1 VPGAR
6 LHYEVYGNGPTL
18 LLIPGGSADSTIFA
32 GVREM
37 LAEHYTV
44 VTYDP
49 RGISLSPLGSPL
61 REQGLIRTN
70 ADDVRR
76 LLAEI
81 GAEPAYVFAHSGGAI
96 TAMDH
101 VVRHYEQVR
110 TLVLYEPTV
119 ISYLDPSVLVGP
131 DMPTIYRDQG
141 VQAALAKF
149 TDITGVDV
157 APRPPNPSPEMLL
170 QMNRMSDNLAY
181 SFLHLMPAIID
192 FVPDLDALRA
202 IPTRIVVGVGVKSA
216 EQPAHKSALR
226 LAANLG
232 LPAVSFPGNHAGFV
246 FEPVEFALRL
256 QEVLD
261 RSAEKG
267 VDRLSP
273 QFVISERP

>member
-1 VPGAR
+1 LSR
-6 LHYEVYGNGPTL
+6 RC
-18 LLIPGGSADSTIFA
+18 STIFA
-32 GVREM
+32 GVRET

-44 VTYDP
+44 ITYDP
-49 RGISLSPLGSPL
+49 RGISLSPLGIPL
-61 REQGLIRTN
+61 PEQGLIRTN
-70 ADDVRR
+70 ADDVQH

-81 GAEPAYVFAHSGGAI
+81 GAEPAYIFAHSGGAI

-131 DMPTIYRDQG
+131 DMPTIYREQG

-149 TDITGVDV
+149 TDITGLYV
-157 APRPPNPSPEMLL
+157 APQPANPSPEMLL

-192 FVPDLDALRA
+192 FIPDLDALHA
-202 IPTRIVVGVGVKSA
+202 LPTRIVVGVGVKAA
-216 EQPAHKSALR
+216 EQPAHKSALL

-246 FEPVEFALRL
+246 FEPVEFAFRLR
-256 QEVLD
+256 EVLD
-261 RSAEKG
+261 EGAEEG
-267 VDRLSP
+267 IDSP
-273 QFVISERP
+273 NPDFVMSQRP